1 MKIEELINKHY
12 NQLHDNDLHIL
23 KYILN
28 NKSSCYELGIN
39 SLAEKCNVS
48 RSSILRLA
56 QKLGF
61 SGYSEFRVFL
71 KWQDQKDPNIHKSG
85 VEILRNDIL
94 ETLKYAKN
102 TDFSEICRLIYHTEK
117 IFVYGTGTA
126 QLNCAFDLQ
135 RMFLPVQKYFHVIQ
149 AQTEFEM
156 IIKDLTL
163 NDLII
168 IISFSGDTPSIFP
181 AVQSLVAKGIPF
193 ISVTNLK
200 NNRLA
205 RMTPYNL
212 YAYSSCN
219 ELKDGTKLNTF
230 SSFFIVG
237 EMLFHHYVDFIKQKE
252 SDQNDEQGSIN

>member
-12 NQLHDNDLHIL
+12 NRLNETDFHIL

-28 NKSSCYELGIN
+28 HKSECHKLGIN

-71 KWQDQKDPNIHKSG
+71 KWQEQEGNNSDKSQ
-85 VEILRNDIL
+85 VEILSNDIL
-94 ETLKYAKN
+94 ETLKYIK
-102 TDFSEICRLIYHTEK
+102 TKDFSEMCKLIHRAQR
-117 IFVYGTGTA
+117 IFIYGTGTA
-126 QLNCAFDLQ
+126 QLDCAFELQ
-135 RMFLPVQKYFHVIQ
+135 RMFLAVQKYLHVIQ

-156 IIKDLTL
+156 VIKDLTL
-163 NDLII
+163 DDLVI
-168 IISFSGDTPSIFP
+168 IISFSGDTPTIFS

-205 RMTPYNL
+205 RMAPFNL
-212 YAYSSCN
+212 YANSSSS
-219 ELKDGTKLNTF
+219 ELRDGTKLNTF
-230 SSFFIVG
+230 ASFFIIG
-237 EMLFHHYVDFIKQKE
+237 EMLFSHYVDYLKQLQINEKTGE
-252 SDQNDEQGSIN
+252 SS

>member
-12 NQLHDNDLHIL
+12 NQLNETDLHIL

-28 NKSSCYELGIN
+28 NKNTCHKLGIN
-39 SLAEKCNVS
+39 RLAEKCNAS

-71 KWQDQKDPNIHKSG
+71 KWQEQEGNNSDKSE

-94 ETLKYAKN
+94 ETLKYVKN
-102 TDFSEICRLIYHTEK
+102 KDFSEMCRLIHRAKK
-117 IFVYGTGTA
+117 IFIFGTGTA

-135 RMFLPVQKYFHVIQ
+135 RMFIAVQKYLHVIQ
-149 AQTEFEM
+149 SLTELEM
-156 IIKDLTL
+156 VIKRLTL
-163 NDLII
+163 DDLVI
-168 IISFSGDTPSIFP
+168 IISFSGDTPTIFP

-205 RMTPYNL
+205 RMTPFNF
-212 YAYSSCN
+212 YANSSSN
-219 ELKDGTKLNTF
+219 ELSDGTKLNTF
-230 SSFFIVG
+230 ASFFIIG
-237 EMLFHHYVDFIKQKE
+237 EMLFSHYVDYLKQLENEDK
-252 SDQNDEQGSIN
+252 NGEQS